1 MKTYNANEDIRRAI
15 SEKRLFNYEVAEKLG
30 VSEFTFARWLR
41 YELSEEK
48 KELVINAI
56 NELASE
62 S

>member
-48 KELVINAI
+48 KELVLNAI

-62 S
+62 N